1 MKTKYTVIQGGE
13 IMEFN
18 AVSAGVAPG
27 GLVSSSE
34 IKVLICYILK
44 SVKEPVPATKL
55 CELLNFEGIANV
67 FEVSD
72 NIENLVH
79 NNHIIC
85 VDKGNDTYTTTDSGN
100 SIAETLKTSVPISI
114 REKACLATLKML
126 SRIRN
131 AKETDIA
138 VTREGDNTFITCSA
152 LDNNSVIM
160 SVKLLVTDENQAIS
174 IKNKFLDDPSNI
186 YSKLIDLFTE

>member
-1 MKTKYTVIQGGE
+1 
-13 IMEFN
+13 MEFD
-18 AVSAGVAPG
+18 ALTQGVAPG

-55 CELLNFEGIANV
+55 CELLNYEGIANA

-72 NIENLVH
+72 NIDSLLQNK
-79 NNHIIC
+79 HIILA
-85 VDKGNDTYTTTDSGN
+85 DTAEESYTTTVSGN
-100 SIAETLKTSVPISI
+100 SIAETLKTSVPISV
-114 REKACLATLKML
+114 REKACKATFKML

-138 VTREGDNTFITCSA
+138 ITREGENTFITCSA
-152 LDNNSVIM
+152 LDNNAVIM
-160 SVKLLVTDENQAIS
+160 SVKLMVTDENQAVS
-174 IKNKFLDDPSNI
+174 IKNKFLDDPSEI
-186 YSKLIDLFTE
+186 YSKIVDLFTE

>member
-1 MKTKYTVIQGGE
+1 
-13 IMEFN
+13 MEFD
-18 AVSAGVAPG
+18 ALTQGVAPG

-55 CELLNFEGIANV
+55 CELLNYEGIANA

-72 NIENLVH
+72 NIESLLQ

-85 VDKGNDTYTTTDSGN
+85 VNSADESYTTTDSGN
-100 SIAETLKTSVPISI
+100 GIAETLKTSVPISI
-114 REKACLATLKML
+114 REKACKATFKML

-131 AKETDIA
+131 TKETDIA
-138 VTREGDNTFITCSA
+138 ITREGENTFITCSA
-152 LDNNSVIM
+152 LDNNAVIM
-160 SVKLLVTDENQAIS
+160 SVKLLVTDENQAVA
-174 IKNKFLDDPSNI
+174 IKNKFLDDPSEI
-186 YSKLIDLFTE
+186 YSKIVDLFTE

>member
-1 MKTKYTVIQGGE
+1 
-13 IMEFN
+13 MEFN

-55 CELLNFEGIANV
+55 CELLNYEGIANA

-72 NIENLVH
+72 NIENLL
-79 NNHIIC
+79 NNKHIVC
-85 VDKGNDTYTTTDSGN
+85 VDKVENTYTTTDSGN
-100 SIAETLKTSVPISI
+100 SIAETLKASVPISI
-114 REKACLATLKML
+114 REKACLATFKML

-131 AKETDIA
+131 TKETDIA
-138 VTREGDNTFITCSA
+138 ITREGDNTFITCSA
-152 LDNNSVIM
+152 LDNESTVI

-174 IKNKFLDDPSNI
+174 IKNKFLDDPSGI
-186 YSKLIDLFTE
+186 YSKIIDLFTE